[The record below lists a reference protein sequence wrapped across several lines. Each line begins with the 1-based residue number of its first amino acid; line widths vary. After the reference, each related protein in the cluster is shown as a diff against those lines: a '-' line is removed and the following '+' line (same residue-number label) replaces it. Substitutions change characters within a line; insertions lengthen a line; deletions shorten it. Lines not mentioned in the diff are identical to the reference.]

1 MISAFEELKKS
12 RKQLL
17 SMLLTS
23 QAMGNF
29 QAHHSGNMDQYFR
42 VSLQESQTG
51 HRLFSKG
58 TPFAFLAVG
67 GYGREELSLHS
78 DIDVLILIGPKIP
91 GLAKGF
97 TEEIF
102 YPLWDLGL
110 DLGYGTRTIKDCVKL
125 SRDDFEV
132 LIAMMDA
139 RFLCGDS
146 LLFLDLMETLQEK
159 VISKR
164 KTIFGRFVSGQDGCQ
179 G

>member
-17 SMLLTS
+17 SILPTS
-23 QAMGNF
+23 RTMGDF
-29 QAHHSGNMDQYFR
+29 QANHTGHVDQYFQT
-42 VSLQESQTG
+42 SLQESQTG
-51 HRLFSKG
+51 HRLFSKR

-78 DIDVLILIGPKIP
+78 DIDIIILFDSRIP
-91 GLAKGF
+91 SLAKGL

-110 DLGYGTRTIKDCVKL
+110 DLGYGTRTIEDCIKL

-132 LIAMMDA
+132 LTAMMDA

-146 LLFLDLMETLQEK
+146 LLFLDLMENLQKK
-159 VISKR
+159 VISTDLPLGR
-164 KTIFGRFVSGQDGCQ
+164 KQEFCMITNS
-179 G
+179 

>member
-1 MISAFEELKKS
+1 MIFAFEELKKS

-23 QAMGNF
+23 QTMDNF
-29 QAHHSGNMDQYFR
+29 QAHHTGNMDQYFR
-42 VSLQESQTG
+42 VSLQESQAG
-51 HRLFSKG
+51 HRLFSKR

-67 GYGREELSLHS
+67 GYGRGELSLHS
-78 DIDVLILIGPKIP
+78 DIDVLILFGSKIP
-91 GLAKGF
+91 GLAKGL

-110 DLGYGTRTIKDCVKL
+110 DLGYGTRTIKDCIKL

-132 LIAMMDA
+132 LTSMMDA

-146 LLFLDLMETLQEK
+146 LLFLDLIENLK
-159 VISKR
+159 KKI
-164 KTIFGRFVSGQDGCQ
+164 IFGGIKPN
-179 G
+179 